1 MTPYNSA
8 IMKSK
13 VREIVEFVVITLVI
27 VVPIRLFVAQPF
39 IVSGTS
45 MDNTFHDGQYLVV
58 DELSY
63 DFHGPSRGDV
73 IVFKYPDTPQ
83 ATVGQND
90 SGKYLIKRVIGLPGD
105 TVIVQD
111 NQVTIKNAANP
122 NGFVLNQPFISSD
135 LGDSRED
142 VTVTLPAD
150 QYFVMGDN
158 RAVSY
163 DSRLWGPLPKS
174 DITGRVIA
182 RLLPLNF
189 FGIFPGKFNYAQ

>member
-1 MTPYNSA
+1 MNSSS
-8 IMKSK
+8 KSK
-13 VREIVEFVVITLVI
+13 LREIVEFIIITLVI

-45 MDNTFHDGQYLVV
+45 MDNTFQDGQYLII

-63 DFHGPSRGDV
+63 DFHAPQRGDV

-83 ATVGQND
+83 ATAGQND
-90 SGKYLIKRVIGLPGD
+90 VGKYLIKRVIGLPGE
-105 TVIVQD
+105 TVIV
-111 NQVTIKNAANP
+111 NENTVTIKNAANP
-122 NGFVLNQPFISSD
+122 NGFVLSEPYVSSD
-135 LGDSRED
+135 LGTHQED
-142 VTVTLPAD
+142 VTVTLSSS

-174 DITGRVIA
+174 DITGRVFA
-182 RLLPLNF
+182 RILPPQV
-189 FGIFPGKFNYAQ
+189 FGFFPGKSTYAN

>member
-1 MTPYNSA
+1 MNPDS
-8 IMKSK
+8 KSK
-13 VREIVEFVVITLVI
+13 IREIVEFIVITLVI

-45 MDNTFHDGQYLVV
+45 MDTTFQDGQYLII

-63 DFHGPSRGDV
+63 DFHAPQRGDV

-83 ATVGQND
+83 ATAGQND
-90 SGKYLIKRVIGLPGD
+90 LGKYLIKRVIGLPGE
-105 TVIVQD
+105 TVIV
-111 NQVTIKNAANP
+111 NENTVTIKNAANP
-122 NGFVLNQPFISSD
+122 NGFVLNEPYVSSD
-135 LGDSRED
+135 LGTHQED
-142 VTVTLPAD
+142 VTVTLSSS

-174 DITGRVIA
+174 DITGRVFA
-182 RLLPLNF
+182 RILPAQV
-189 FGIFPGKFNYAQ
+189 FGIFPGKSTYTN